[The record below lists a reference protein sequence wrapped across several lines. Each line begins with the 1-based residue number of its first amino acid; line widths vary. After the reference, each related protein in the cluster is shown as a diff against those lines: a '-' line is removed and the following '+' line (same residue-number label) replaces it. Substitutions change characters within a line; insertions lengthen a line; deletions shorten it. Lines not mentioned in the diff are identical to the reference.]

1 MKARKKDT
9 PAGGRK
15 NYFLETLLF
24 LAVMV
29 LTLRFCFSGQK
40 PQEIWAAVKS
50 MRGMSLAGA
59 VALGLFF
66 VCMEGTI
73 IRILLG
79 AAGGKSGLLTC
90 ISYSFLGFFYSGIT
104 PSATGGQPMQ
114 LYEMKKD
121 GNSVSSSTVVLMV
134 TAVCY
139 KLVLV
144 CIGTFLLIFQGKM
157 LRQYL
162 GGYFG
167 LYLLGLFLN
176 LAITFVV
183 TGMIVLPQWIIAG
196 ENIFDRLFVK
206 LHLWKAS
213 GSAGRQEKV
222 RCFVQEYHRAVLF
235 LKEHPG
241 RLAAA
246 FSLNLCAEKRC
257 AFVITWLVYCG
268 MGLFGTNLWSVVC
281 LQAAV
286 TLAVGMLPVPGAR
299 GITELVYRSAFA
311 QIFIGGTLPVSMI
324 VGSRAASFY
333 VPMAV
338 GLATVLWRTA
348 RKCRKERVEAGCV
361 KSATSISP

>member
-144 CIGTFLLIFQGKM
+144 CIGTFLLIFQGGNAAAISWRIFRSVSSGSVFESGDHACRDWNDCPAAM
-157 LRQYL
+157 DNCL
-162 GGYFG
+162 GGYF
-167 LYLLGLFLN
+167 
-176 LAITFVV
+176 
-183 TGMIVLPQWIIAG
+183 
-196 ENIFDRLFVK
+196 
-206 LHLWKAS
+206 
-213 GSAGRQEKV
+213 
-222 RCFVQEYHRAVLF
+222 
-235 LKEHPG
+235 
-241 RLAAA
+241 
-246 FSLNLCAEKRC
+246 
-257 AFVITWLVYCG
+257 
-268 MGLFGTNLWSVVC
+268 
-281 LQAAV
+281 
-286 TLAVGMLPVPGAR
+286 
-299 GITELVYRSAFA
+299 
-311 QIFIGGTLPVSMI
+311 
-324 VGSRAASFY
+324 
-333 VPMAV
+333 
-338 GLATVLWRTA
+338 
-348 RKCRKERVEAGCV
+348 
-361 KSATSISP
+361 

>member
-144 CIGTFLLIFQGKM
+144 CIGTFLLIFQGEM

-176 LAITFVV
+176 LAITLVV
-183 TGMIVLPQWIIAG
+183 TGMIVLPQWIIAWAD
-196 ENIFDRLFVK
+196 IFDRLFVK

-246 FSLNLCAEKRC
+246 FSLTFVQRNS

-268 MGLFGTNLWSVVC
+268 MGLFGTNLWSVVF

-286 TLAVGMLPVPGAR
+286 TLAVDMLPVPGAQ

-324 VGSRAASFY
+324 VSRAASFY

-338 GLATVLWRTA
+338 GLATVLWRMA
-348 RKCRKERVEAGCV
+348 RKAGKSGRKQA
-361 KSATSISP
+361 A

>member
-1 MKARKKDT
+1 MKVRKKEM

-15 NYFLETLLF
+15 KYFWETLLF

-29 LTLRFCFSGQK
+29 FTLRFCFSGQK

-144 CIGTFLLIFQGKM
+144 CIGTFLLIFQGEISWRIFRSVSSGSVFESGDHACRDWNDCPAAM
-157 LRQYL
+157 DNCL
-162 GGYFG
+162 GGYF
-167 LYLLGLFLN
+167 
-176 LAITFVV
+176 
-183 TGMIVLPQWIIAG
+183 
-196 ENIFDRLFVK
+196 
-206 LHLWKAS
+206 
-213 GSAGRQEKV
+213 
-222 RCFVQEYHRAVLF
+222 
-235 LKEHPG
+235 
-241 RLAAA
+241 
-246 FSLNLCAEKRC
+246 
-257 AFVITWLVYCG
+257 
-268 MGLFGTNLWSVVC
+268 
-281 LQAAV
+281 
-286 TLAVGMLPVPGAR
+286 
-299 GITELVYRSAFA
+299 
-311 QIFIGGTLPVSMI
+311 
-324 VGSRAASFY
+324 
-333 VPMAV
+333 
-338 GLATVLWRTA
+338 
-348 RKCRKERVEAGCV
+348 
-361 KSATSISP
+361 

>member
-1 MKARKKDT
+1 
-9 PAGGRK
+9 
-15 NYFLETLLF
+15 
-24 LAVMV
+24 
-29 LTLRFCFSGQK
+29 
-40 PQEIWAAVKS
+40 
-50 MRGMSLAGA
+50 
-59 VALGLFF
+59 
-66 VCMEGTI
+66 
-73 IRILLG
+73 
-79 AAGGKSGLLTC
+79 
-90 ISYSFLGFFYSGIT
+90 
-104 PSATGGQPMQ
+104 MQ

-162 GGYFG
+162 GRYFG

-176 LAITFVV
+176 LAITLVV
-183 TGMIVLPQWIIAG
+183 TGMIVLPQWIIAWAD
-196 ENIFDRLFVK
+196 IFDRLFVK

-213 GSAGRQEKV
+213 GSVGRQEKV

-246 FSLNLCAEKRC
+246 FSLTFVQRNS

-268 MGLFGTNLWSVVC
+268 MGLFGTNLWSVVF

-286 TLAVGMLPVPGAR
+286 TLAVDMLPVPGAQ

-324 VGSRAASFY
+324 VSRAASFY

-338 GLATVLWRTA
+338 GLATVLWRMA
-348 RKCRKERVEAGCV
+348 RKAG
-361 KSATSISP
+361 KSGWKQAA

>member
-134 TAVCY
+134 TAWNIIKNCSYYSYVY
-139 KLVLV
+139 
-144 CIGTFLLIFQGKM
+144 GQSW
-157 LRQYL
+157 RS
-162 GGYFG
+162 YFNICCFFWKWKQ
-167 LYLLGLFLN
+167 LF
-176 LAITFVV
+176 
-183 TGMIVLPQWIIAG
+183 
-196 ENIFDRLFVK
+196 K
-206 LHLWKAS
+206 
-213 GSAGRQEKV
+213 
-222 RCFVQEYHRAVLF
+222 
-235 LKEHPG
+235 
-241 RLAAA
+241 
-246 FSLNLCAEKRC
+246 
-257 AFVITWLVYCG
+257 
-268 MGLFGTNLWSVVC
+268 
-281 LQAAV
+281 
-286 TLAVGMLPVPGAR
+286 
-299 GITELVYRSAFA
+299 
-311 QIFIGGTLPVSMI
+311 
-324 VGSRAASFY
+324 
-333 VPMAV
+333 
-338 GLATVLWRTA
+338 
-348 RKCRKERVEAGCV
+348 
-361 KSATSISP
+361 IS